1 MPWLSSGNHK
11 AGNIATGGLI
21 LESIENP
28 VHHYT
33 VNWYLPRSIEML
45 TALTKRW
52 HFVQPG
58 NGNRL
63 RTHILSQTCN
73 RCFNSSQSKLSLT
86 LTTLLLNPDIDP
98 KTLEVA
104 SATTST
110 GATIFA
116 KLALHPIY
124 CDCSPPKYHG
134 KFHVKSHQIDFLF
147 PIQILTLSM

>member
-1 MPWLSSGNHK
+1 MFIVRLNKKTDEEIQRYLCTKCAELQYSLQSVFRQSKSFVGLCVMPGLSSGNHK
-11 AGNIATGGLI
+11 AGNIATGGLT

-45 TALTKRW
+45 TGLTIRW

-63 RTHILSQTCN
+63 RAHILSQTCN

-86 LTTLLLNPDIDP
+86 LTKRLC
-98 KTLEVA
+98 
-104 SATTST
+104 
-110 GATIFA
+110 
-116 KLALHPIY
+116 Y
-124 CDCSPPKYHG
+124 
-134 KFHVKSHQIDFLF
+134 
-147 PIQILTLSM
+147 